1 MLSVTVSKEAP
12 LEKLLE
18 HLMPSE
24 LLPFLLG
31 MLYFPKSRY
40 LMDIFFDTGFVLE
53 TVLLNTSL
61 VAITICNDWHY
72 INLLILSIGF
82 SDEAASF

>member
-1 MLSVTVSKEAP
+1 
-12 LEKLLE
+12 
-18 HLMPSE
+18 
-24 LLPFLLG
+24 
-31 MLYFPKSRY
+31 
-40 LMDIFFDTGFVLE
+40 MDIFFDTGFVLE